1 MRSRRS
7 GSTALP
13 ALFAAALA
21 AAVSNGVSAQTFNLE
36 TRPYDERLLRLSE
49 VLGAIHF
56 LRELCGGNDG
66 MIWRDRMTE
75 LMSAEGSTP
84 QRRARLT
91 RAFNTGYRSYSRTY
105 STCTPSAQTA
115 INRFLA
121 EGTEIADALA
131 KSAP

>member
-1 MRSRRS
+1 M
-7 GSTALP
+7 P
-13 ALFAAALA
+13 ALLT
-21 AAVSNGVSAQTFNLE
+21 AVLVASAPASVSAQTFNLE
-36 TRPYDERLLRLSE
+36 TRPYDERLMRLSE

-66 MIWRDRMTE
+66 MLWRDRMTE
-75 LMSAEGSTP
+75 LMSAEGATP

-121 EGTEIADALA
+121 EGTEIADALV
-131 KSAP
+131 KSVP